1 MSQRKK
7 STPRRLGPFHV
18 VGGNVTSET
27 TTRSPGVAIRIR
39 SVGDLAY
46 ARGGPRY
53 RISVERRS
61 GTTLA
66 VLFVAAMTVATAA
79 CASVAPSAS
88 LTPVSIAIPPS
99 SSAAAPSPVPTAG
112 GCGETVVY
120 APPGPDSAGRGL
132 DAQPWA
138 PASPRSAG
146 VLAYLWGQPPV
157 FLHVDPPVGTSNKVL
172 WDTRGDIGDHLEIVA
187 HRIASRARLSRSHST
202 SLRRATRSPRSSICR
217 SPVAG
222 TWICAQV
229 P

>member
-1 MSQRKK
+1 M
-7 STPRRLGPFHV
+7 TF
-18 VGGNVTSET
+18 
-27 TTRSPGVAIRIR
+27 
-39 SVGDLAY
+39 AY

-187 HRIASRARLSRSHST
+187 HLNSQPSPTLPVTFDVPATGYSFPSLIDLPKPGCWHLDLRTGSVSASIDL
-202 SLRRATRSPRSSICR
+202 L
-217 SPVAG
+217 VAS
-222 TWICAQV
+222 
-229 P
+229 